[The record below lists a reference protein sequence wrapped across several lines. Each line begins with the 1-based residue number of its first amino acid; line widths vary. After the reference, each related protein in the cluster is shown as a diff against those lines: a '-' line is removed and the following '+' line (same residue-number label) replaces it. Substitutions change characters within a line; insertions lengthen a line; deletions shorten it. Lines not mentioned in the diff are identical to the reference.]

1 MNSKHQQLI
10 GMSLL
15 LILLLSIG
23 VIFIYPAMT
32 KIFEINGQ
40 ITSEKKELE
49 KRMNLG
55 LNIRNIQADLQ
66 TVENEI
72 PKIEKIFLNQ
82 GQELELLNL
91 LEGLAE
97 KNQLEFSAKPDF
109 NGKKINENIY
119 KHQLSM
125 SFSGSWKAINSFI
138 NEIEGLEFY
147 LIADDFSLINTK
159 NEQLLANWNGAFYT
173 LKQ

>member
-1 MNSKHQQLI
+1 MNRKHQQLI

-15 LILLLSIG
+15 LVLLLSIG
-23 VIFIYPAMT
+23 VVFIYPAMT
-32 KIFEINGQ
+32 KIFEINQQ
-40 ITSEKKELE
+40 ITAEKKELE

-66 TVENEI
+66 TVETEM

-97 KNQLEFSAKPDF
+97 KNKLEFSAKPDF
-109 NGKKINENIY
+109 TGKKN
-119 KHQLSM
+119 Q
-125 SFSGSWKAINSFI
+125 
-138 NEIEGLEFY
+138 
-147 LIADDFSLINTK
+147 
-159 NEQLLANWNGAFYT
+159 
-173 LKQ
+173 

>member
-1 MNSKHQQLI
+1 MNRKHQQLI

-15 LILLLSIG
+15 LVLLLSIG
-23 VIFIYPAMT
+23 VVFIYPAMT
-32 KIFEINGQ
+32 KIFEINQQ
-40 ITSEKKELE
+40 ITAEKKELE

-66 TVENEI
+66 IVETEM

-97 KNQLEFSAKPDF
+97 KNKLEFSAKPDF
-109 NGKKINENIY
+109 TGKKINENIY

-125 SFSGSWKAINSFI
+125 TFNGDWKNINALI
-138 NEIEGLEFY
+138 NEIENLEFY
-147 LIADDFSLINTK
+147 LIADNFSLVNNK
-159 NEQLLANWNGAFYT
+159 NDQLLANWNGAFYT